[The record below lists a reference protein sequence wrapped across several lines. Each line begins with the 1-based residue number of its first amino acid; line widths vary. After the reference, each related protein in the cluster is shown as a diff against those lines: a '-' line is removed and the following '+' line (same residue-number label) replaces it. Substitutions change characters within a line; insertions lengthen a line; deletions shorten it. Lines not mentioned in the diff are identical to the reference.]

1 MDESSAFDLSAQNS
15 AMAGVGEMGR
25 EVREH
30 NQTVKDSFKTQFAID
45 AAQHS
50 AAELKN
56 EAGDVGEV
64 LGAGK
69 GAYTLGKNYMLA
81 RDTRNVKAGQNTLS
95 RLYEMQPEIAA
106 KNIRELKN
114 KVTQAATGEGGTER
128 SIGGIEDTRG
138 VGAWNEET
146 GLNFPSGA
154 QISNKISQATE
165 VGRSGVAAAGGV
177 VKDAVVSAA
186 NRFKAEPLLAKS
198 GIFGEQARNNALFAE
213 ATDARAA
220 AGAAAAPT
228 ATGGAAAAPAEAAPR
243 VPGTLRPAPPSE
255 PPPAYDN
262 TVPRAPRVPGT
273 LRPAPPSEPPP
284 AYDNTVPRAP
294 AEPTPA
300 KPPPIEAATAEAGT
314 AEAGTAEAGTVVKD
328 ATEVGKDAKTIL
340 PVASDTEK
348 LAGNLLR
355 GASKFSA
362 GVGIAGGVVS
372 AGSSVFTGI
381 EDIFDK
387 GYFSKLNDE
396 QKIGNVSGI
405 IGGGL
410 DAASLVV
417 PVLAPL
423 AIGVNIFSAIE
434 KTMGEHKAG
443 DPKAKADKIKEESQE
458 ETSPG
463 GIQTLSS
470 MGQVSSA
477 PVDIHQSISGTS
489 SF

>member
-220 AGAAAAPT
+220 AGAAAAP
-228 ATGGAAAAPAEAAPR
+228 AEAA
-243 VPGTLRPAPPSE
+243 
-255 PPPAYDN
+255 
-262 TVPRAPRVPGT
+262 PRAPRVPGT

-300 KPPPIEAATAEAGT
+300 KPPPIEAAT